1 MPMNFTQTAGKS
13 GGQWSRHFQ
22 GALEELYIKN
32 VSTEHRSNY
41 MFADDCRTNSTSDC
55 HGP

>member
-1 MPMNFTQTAGKS
+1 MNFTQTAGKS